1 MNLIEGLQ
9 EEIKRVKEI
18 IKVYEDPILNSAGMF
33 AATMMKGSVKK
44 AENAIAQ
51 MDTVA
56 MLSAIKDMKEYEL

>member
-9 EEIKRVKEI
+9 QEIKRVNEI
-18 IKVYEDPILNSAGMF
+18 IKEYENPMLLGTGFF
-33 AATMMKGSVKK
+33 AATMMKRSIKQ

-56 MLSAIKDMKEYEL
+56 MIIALKDLKEFEL

>member
-9 EEIKRVKEI
+9 EEIKRVNEI
-18 IKVYEDPILNSAGMF
+18 IKEYEDPLLNGAGMF
-33 AATMMKGSVKK
+33 AATLLKGSIKQ

-56 MLSAIKDMKEYEL
+56 MLSAIKNLQKFEL

>member
-18 IKVYEDPILNSAGMF
+18 IKEYEELPSDAGAF
-33 AATMMKGSVKK
+33 ASVMMKSSIKN
-44 AENAIAQ
+44 AENAIVN

-56 MLSAIKDMKEYEL
+56 MLSAIKDLKEYDI